1 MTKKSRMKLQKL
13 MEVIGMKTNMILKG
27 IPVSQNK
34 QEFIIGKVTIQELF
48 RFTKYTERVII
59 GYDED
64 ELPIYNKHIQRKV
77 EPARVNKIA
86 DFLIF
91 DKEATFPTNIVLGV
105 PLQAIYEQNRNGDLI
120 EIQLIEE
127 VFEQVSK
134 SKDENDGDIYVTII
148 DGQHRIRGI
157 EIAINTL
164 ESEISD
170 LRKSPTQSE
179 AITKSID
186 FKESRLNDLL
196 NIELV
201 VSYFID
207 KSLEYQAMIFS
218 TINRTQKRVSQDL
231 VYSLFGLSSDDTPY
245 KTALEVTLALN
256 SHNKSPFYRRIKLYG
271 GNYLKGESP
280 PLSQSTMIKNIVALI
295 SETLRESENDKYVK
309 RKELLK
315 RKNNKYLPFREFY
328 ANSQDFLISDCL
340 FHYFNTVKKSFTI
353 NGVSLWDY
361 DGVSKPENIL
371 QSTVGFEAL
380 LKVLVDFLKFENT
393 KEFDS
398 DTFKNVF
405 SNIDIDLTDT
415 NSFPM
420 STKGKNI
427 LYTTLSLQAYPI
439 LPDNSTDN
447 RIQYLEDLKRELK

>member
-1 MTKKSRMKLQKL
+1 MKLKEI
-13 MEVIGMKTNMILKG
+13 MEEVGMKSNLILKG
-27 IPVSQNK
+27 IPVAQNK

-48 RFTKYTERVII
+48 KFTKYTERVII

-64 ELPIYNKHIQRKV
+64 ELPIYNQHIQRKV
-77 EPARVNKIA
+77 ESARVNKIA

-91 DKEATFPTNIVLGV
+91 DKDATFPTNIVLGV
-105 PLQAIYEQNRNGDLI
+105 PLQAILEQKRNGDLI

-134 SKDENDGDIYVTII
+134 SNNENDGDIYVTII

-157 EIAINTL
+157 EIAIKIL
-164 ESEISD
+164 ENEISE
-170 LRKSPTQSE
+170 LKRNSAQSE
-179 AITKSID
+179 AIIKSIEL
-186 FKESRLNDLL
+186 KKNRLNDLL

-256 SHNKSPFYRRIKLYG
+256 SHYKSPFYRRIKLYG
-271 GNYLKGESP
+271 GNYQKGESP
-280 PLSQSTMIKNIVALI
+280 PLSQSTMIKNIVGLI
-295 SETLRESENDKYVK
+295 SETLRDSENDKYLK
-309 RKELLK
+309 RKDLFK

-328 ANSQDFLISDCL
+328 ANNQDSLISDCL
-340 FHYFNTVKKSFTI
+340 FFYFNTVRKSFTSK
-353 NGVSLWDY
+353 GVSLWDY
-361 DGVSKPENIL
+361 DGISKPENIL

-380 LKVLVDFLKFENT
+380 LKILVDILKFERINS
-393 KEFDS
+393 FNND
-398 DTFKNVF
+398 VF
-405 SNIDIDLTDT
+405 ESYFRDIDGNEFRDT
-415 NSFPM
+415 NIFSM
-420 STKGKNI
+420 STRGKNI
-427 LYTTLSLQAYPI
+427 FYLSLSLKLFPS
-439 LPDNSTDN
+439 LNNLELDN
-447 RIQYLEDLKRELK
+447 RKDTLQKLINEIQ

>member
-1 MTKKSRMKLQKL
+1 
-13 MEVIGMKTNMILKG
+13 MEETGMKSNLILKG

-48 RFTKYTERVII
+48 KFTKYTERVII

-64 ELPIYNKHIQRKV
+64 EQPIYNEHIQRKV
-77 EPARVNKIA
+77 ESTRVNKIA

-105 PLQAIYEQNRNGDLI
+105 PIQAIKEQNRNGELI
-120 EIQLIEE
+120 EIVLIDD
-127 VFEQVSK
+127 VFEQVINSK
-134 SKDENDGDIYVTII
+134 NESDGDIYVTII

-157 EIAINTL
+157 EIAIKTL
-164 ESEISD
+164 ENEISE
-170 LRKSPTQSE
+170 LQKSNSQTEST
-179 AITKSID
+179 INSID
-186 FKESRLNDLL
+186 IKQSRLNDLL

-271 GNYLKGESP
+271 GNYRKGESP
-280 PLSQSTMIKNIVALI
+280 PLSQSTMIKNIVSLI
-295 SETLRESENDKYVK
+295 SETLRDSEKDKYLK
-309 RKELLK
+309 RKDLLK
-315 RKNNKYLPFREFY
+315 RKNNKFLPFRDFY
-328 ANSQDFLISDCL
+328 ANNQDNLISDCL
-340 FHYFNTVKKSFTI
+340 FYYFNSIRRNFVLD
-353 NGVSLWDY
+353 GLSLWDY
-361 DGVSKPENIL
+361 DGISKPENIL

-380 LKVLVDFLKFENT
+380 LKILVDIIKYDNVKDFDNEVFEKYFRNLDF
-393 KEFDS
+393 EQFR
-398 DTFKNVF
+398 
-405 SNIDIDLTDT
+405 DT
-415 NSFPM
+415 NIFSM
-420 STKGKNI
+420 STRGRNI
-427 LYTTLSLQAYPI
+427 FYLTLSINLFPSIQ
-439 LPDNSTDN
+439 DEQDN
-447 RIQYLEDLKRELK
+447 RKETLQKLINEIQ

>member
-1 MTKKSRMKLQKL
+1 MRLLKI
-13 MEVIGMKTNMILKG
+13 MERIGMKSNMILKG

-48 RFTKYTERVII
+48 KFTKYTERVII
-59 GYDED
+59 GYDEN
-64 ELPIYNKHIQRKV
+64 ERPIYNEHIQRKV
-77 EPARVNKIA
+77 ESARVNKIA

-105 PLQAIYEQNRNGDLI
+105 PLQAISEQKRNGDLI
-120 EIQLIEE
+120 EIQLIDE
-127 VFEQVSK
+127 VFDEISK
-134 SKDENDGDIYVTII
+134 SKDENEGDIFITII

-157 EIAINTL
+157 EIAIKTL
-164 ESEISD
+164 ENEIEE
-170 LRKSPTQSE
+170 LRNKLPQSE
-179 AITKSID
+179 QIVNAN
-186 FKESRLNDLL
+186 ESKQCRLDDLL

-271 GNYLKGESP
+271 GNYRKGESP
-280 PLSQSTMIKNIVALI
+280 PLSQATMIKNIVALI
-295 SETLRESENDKYVK
+295 SETLRDSEKDKYLK
-309 RKELLK
+309 RKDLLK
-315 RKNNKYLPFREFY
+315 RTSTKFLPFRNFY
-328 ANSQDFLISDCL
+328 ANNQDSLISDCL
-340 FHYFNTVKKSFTI
+340 FYFFNTVKKCFFVD
-353 NGVSLWDY
+353 NVSLWEY

-380 LKVLVDFLKFENT
+380 LKILVDILKYDNINSFNNEVFTKYLENVNFIDF
-393 KEFDS
+393 K
-398 DTFKNVF
+398 DTNVF
-405 SNIDIDLTDT
+405 S
-415 NSFPM
+415 M
-420 STKGKNI
+420 STRGKNI
-427 LYTTLSLQAYPI
+427 FYLTMSLQLFPTI
-439 LPDNSTDN
+439 PNHVEQDN
-447 RIQYLEDLKRELK
+447 RKETLQKLLNEIH